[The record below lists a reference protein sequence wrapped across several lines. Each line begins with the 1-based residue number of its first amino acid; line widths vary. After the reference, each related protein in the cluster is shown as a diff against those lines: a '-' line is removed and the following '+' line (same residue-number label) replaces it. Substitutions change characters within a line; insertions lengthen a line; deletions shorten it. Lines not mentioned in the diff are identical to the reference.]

1 MPTPQN
7 GQIHWNNLSANCL
20 SVFDHFVK
28 LPFKMLNQ
36 HRRFF
41 AAIRSR
47 IFGDSNSH
55 KTLHFRLFCTKKKKK
70 IGSKRFQLNPTWWFF
85 KDSVI
90 ISRFFARVEIV
101 FLGFPYS
108 QATCLLE
115 KYLSRS
121 MSLLHLL
128 LQFRLSTSAFC
139 LTDMTLRTPSVP
151 FLRNKIW
158 YESKISQLESPH
170 IQTVFWG
177 KSSCGKK
184 KSAERKKI

>member
-28 LPFKMLNQ
+28 LPFKVLNQ

-70 IGSKRFQLNPTWWFF
+70 KNRLKEISTQSYMMILQRQCNNFPIFCSCWDCVLGLSIFPSNLFTRKIPFKIYEPLTLTPTVSTVNFC
-85 KDSVI
+85 
-90 ISRFFARVEIV
+90 
-101 FLGFPYS
+101 FLLDRHD
-108 QATCLLE
+108 T
-115 KYLSRS
+115 K
-121 MSLLHLL
+121 
-128 LQFRLSTSAFC
+128 
-139 LTDMTLRTPSVP
+139 
-151 FLRNKIW
+151 N
-158 YESKISQLESPH
+158 
-170 IQTVFWG
+170 
-177 KSSCGKK
+177 
-184 KSAERKKI
+184 AERSLFEK